1 MVNQRPEWGEFR
13 LKTISSAVLL
23 CCLSFAA
30 AQAQS
35 APTTSL
41 TDNPVYAKDCAKCH
55 GKTAEGR
62 HFGGPSLVSEKVAA
76 TSADDLKNIISNGKG
91 HMPKFAEKLKPEEI
105 DALVQQIQAGGK
117 K

>member
-1 MVNQRPEWGEFR
+1 M
-13 LKTISSAVLL
+13 KTISSVVLL
-23 CCLSFAA
+23 CCLSFVA

-41 TDNPVYAKDCAKCH
+41 TDNPIYAKDCAKCH

-76 TSADDLKNIISNGKG
+76 VSADNLRNIITNGKG
-91 HMPKFAEKLKPEEI
+91 HMPKFGEKLKPEEI
-105 DALVQQIQAGGK
+105 DALVQQIQAMK
-117 K
+117 KK